1 MPVVDENEARSKVE
15 EFILEKIDTVPQIEA
30 LLLIWNKRPKAWS
43 VQEMANALYVSPEVT
58 RAVLQDL
65 VEKELI
71 SREPQQSGQYVY
83 RTKPPEREDLMSLLD
98 RTYRHELIRIS
109 KLIHAKAP
117 SAVEQ
122 FARAFRFTR
131 EKS

>member
-1 MPVVDENEARSKVE
+1 MVDKKDERSTVDEFV
-15 EFILEKIDTVPQIEA
+15 LEKIDTVPEIEA
-30 LLLIWNKRPKAWS
+30 LLLIWNKRPKVWS
-43 VQEMANALYVSPEVT
+43 VSEMASALYISPEGT
-58 RAVLQDL
+58 QAVLRDL
-65 VEKELI
+65 VKKGLLALQ
-71 SREPQQSGQYVY
+71 SPEPGAYLY
-83 RTKPPEREDLMSLLD
+83 RSPSVEWEDFMVLLD

-122 FARAFRFTR
+122 FARAFRFAK

>member
-1 MPVVDENEARSKVE
+1 MPVVDKKEARSKVD

-43 VQEMANALYVSPEVT
+43 VCEMANALYVSPEVT
-58 RAVLQDL
+58 LAVLQDL

-71 SREPQQSGQYVY
+71 ARQPQHSGEYIY
-83 RTKPPEREDLMSLLD
+83 RTQSPEWEDFMSLLD

>member
-1 MPVVDENEARSKVE
+1 VAEKDERAKVE
-15 EFILEKIDTVPQIEA
+15 QFILEKIDSVPQLEA
-30 LLLIWNKRPKAWS
+30 LLLIWNKRPKVWL
-43 VQEMANALYVSPEVT
+43 VDEMSGAIYVSTEAT
-58 RAVLQDL
+58 QAVLRSL
-65 VEKELI
+65 VEKELLAE
-71 SREPQQSGQYVY
+71 EPSGTGQYSY
-83 RTKPPEREDLMSLLD
+83 RSRSAEWEDFMELLD

-122 FARAFRFTR
+122 FARAFRLTKDTK